1 MFGRAVMECL
11 SLEVCI
17 PTSPERVKCA
27 SRIMKELSGET
38 WIMIGML
45 ADLSDDC
52 MTYVR
57 KLDER
62 EVDPVEAACAL
73 EDFRSRPSPGKSR
86 VIM

>member
-1 MFGRAVMECL
+1 M
-11 SLEVCI
+11 EVCI
-17 PTSPERVKCA
+17 PTKPERAKWA

-57 KLDER
+57 KQ
-62 EVDPVEAACAL
+62 A
-73 EDFRSRPSPGKSR
+73 
-86 VIM
+86 